1 MYIKDLLI
9 RWIKQHKQPVHL
21 RVGSWGER
29 VAICFLNRQGYKLL
43 QKNVRIG
50 RNGELDAV
58 MQYEK
63 TLIFVE
69 VKTRKNE
76 EFGRP
81 FSAINR
87 AKRKKVNEATLGYIK
102 KNHIKPTYIRF
113 DVVEVIGNPKQ
124 RTKPIIRHIQN
135 AWTWPEGVHL
145 WW

>member
-63 TLIFVE
+63 TQLVLH
-69 VKTRKNE
+69 RK
-76 EFGRP
+76 
-81 FSAINR
+81 SS
-87 AKRKKVNEATLGYIK
+87 KVPPRGLEN
-102 KNHIKPTYIRF
+102 PVRF
-113 DVVEVIGNPKQ
+113 
-124 RTKPIIRHIQN
+124 
-135 AWTWPEGVHL
+135 
-145 WW
+145 

>member
-9 RWIKQHKQPVHL
+9 RWTRPRKRPAHL

-29 VAICFLNRQGYKLL
+29 VAVRFLKKQGYKLL
-43 QKNVRIG
+43 QKNVRVG

-58 MQYEK
+58 MKHDE

-76 EFGRP
+76 DFGTP
-81 FSAINR
+81 FSAINH
-87 AKRKKVNEATLGYIK
+87 AKRKKVNEAALGYIK

-113 DVVEVIGNPKQ
+113 DVVEVIGNPTL

>member
-69 VKTRKNE
+69 VKARKNE
-76 EFGRP
+76 EFGSL

-87 AKRKKVNEATLGYIK
+87 DKRKKVNEAALGYIK